1 MTVKLL
7 TEHHLEF
14 PSLKGGCTGSSKS
27 TLSLVKIPHC
37 WKSHVVAHIMET
49 QCIISM
55 CAIKQVDGLLEAL
68 RWDRLVC
75 SNYSRETVVKTFPA
89 IQNFKKGIALFTY
102 PSTPVKCAGA
112 AQKVMYL
119 ADDYWRK
126 VSY

>member
-1 MTVKLL
+1 MYY
-7 TEHHLEF
+7 F
-14 PSLKGGCTGSSKS
+14 YF
-27 TLSLVKIPHC
+27 
-37 WKSHVVAHIMET
+37 
-49 QCIISM
+49 
-55 CAIKQVDGLLEAL
+55 AIKQVDGLLEAL

-89 IQNFKKGIALFTY
+89 IQSFKKGIALFTY

-126 VSY
+126 VSYREFFYSFVCFNGLFGMSRVGQFYFESLP